1 MKKDVKDI
9 IQKEETHLN
18 NLLEQEDLSAFK
30 GMVDELRDTW
40 TKKQMFRTETEARFS
55 VLQDNRYPT
64 KAAKYW
70 QCVREQSSY
79 LDNLMSLSFDYRSN
93 EAKIKWL
100 EGKVEKEKDEYKTT
114 KYQID
119 LDECRFAKASME
131 KTARHRMREIKMWSK
146 LKKEFNDGSFN
157 EKDEYKATKYQIDI
171 DECRFAKA
179 SMEKVAKHRMRE
191 IKMWSGLKKEFN
203 DGSFNDKDVNQH
215 QLESYG
221 MQYAEKARQL
231 TENSSDTDKFNVLGQ
246 LQSLQRIRKSG
257 ELENSYKEKEQLEQH
272 GKPKV

>member
-1 MKKDVKDI
+1 MTMSDKKDLKDL

-18 NLLEQEDLSAFK
+18 NLLEQEDLNSFK
-30 GMVDELRDTW
+30 GMVEELRDTW

-79 LDNLMSLSFDYRSN
+79 LDNLMTLSFDYRRN

-100 EGKVEKEKDEYKTT
+100 EKKIESEQDEYKLT

-119 LDECRFAKASME
+119 LDEAK
-131 KTARHRMREIKMWSK
+131 
-146 LKKEFNDGSFN
+146 FG
-157 EKDEYKATKYQIDI
+157 
-171 DECRFAKA
+171 KA
-179 SMEKVAKHRMRE
+179 SMEKVARHRMRE

-257 ELENSYKEKEQLEQH
+257 ELENSYKEKEQIEQH
-272 GKPKV
+272 GKPKS

>member
-18 NLLEQEDLSAFK
+18 NLLEPSDLSAFK
-30 GMVDELRDTW
+30 NMVDELRDTW

-79 LDNLMSLSFDYRSN
+79 LDNLMTLSFDYRRN

-100 EGKVEKEKDEYKTT
+100 EGKVQKEE
-114 KYQID
+114 
-119 LDECRFAKASME
+119 
-131 KTARHRMREIKMWSK
+131 
-146 LKKEFNDGSFN
+146 
-157 EKDEYKATKYQIDI
+157 DEYKATKYQIDL
-171 DECRFAKA
+171 DEARFGKA

-191 IKMWSGLKKEFN
+191 IKMWSKLKGEFN

-221 MQYAEKARQL
+221 LQYHEKAKTL
-231 TENSSDTDKFNVLGQ
+231 NANSSESEIFNVMGQ
-246 LQSLQRIRKSG
+246 LQSLQRIKKSG
-257 ELENSYKEKEQLEQH
+257 ELENSYKEKEKLEQH
-272 GKPKV
+272 GKPKS

>member
-1 MKKDVKDI
+1 MTNKKDVKEV
-9 IQKEETHLN
+9 IQQEEAHLN
-18 NLLEQEDLSAFK
+18 NLLEPQDLTDFK

-64 KAAKYW
+64 KASKYW

-79 LDNLMSLSFDYRSN
+79 LDNLMTLSFDYRRN
-93 EAKIKWL
+93 EAKITWL
-100 EGKVEKEKDEYKTT
+100 EKKIDKEEDEYKRT
-114 KYQID
+114 KYEID
-119 LDECRFAKASME
+119 L
-131 KTARHRMREIKMWSK
+131 
-146 LKKEFNDGSFN
+146 
-157 EKDEYKATKYQIDI
+157 

-191 IKMWSGLKKEFN
+191 IKMWSKLKAEFN

-221 MQYAEKARQL
+221 LQYFEKAKTL
-231 TENSSDTDKFNVLGQ
+231 TENSSESEKFNILGQ
-246 LQSLQRIRKSG
+246 LQSLQRIKKSG
-257 ELENSYKEKEQLEQH
+257 ELESSYKEQEKLTQDD
-272 GKPKV
+272 KPKD

>member
-1 MKKDVKDI
+1 MKKDVKDL
-9 IQKEETHLN
+9 IQQEEAHLN
-18 NLLEQEDLSAFK
+18 NLLEVNDLNDFK

-79 LDNLMSLSFDYRSN
+79 LDNLMTLSFDYRRN

-100 EGKVEKEKDEYKTT
+100 KGKVEKEQDEYKLS
-114 KYQID
+114 KYEID

-131 KTARHRMREIKMWSK
+131 KTAKHRMREIKMWSK

-157 EKDEYKATKYQIDI
+157 DQ
-171 DECRFAKA
+171 
-179 SMEKVAKHRMRE
+179 
-191 IKMWSGLKKEFN
+191 
-203 DGSFNDKDVNQH
+203 DVNQH

-221 MQYAEKARQL
+221 LQYAAKAKQL
-231 TENSSDTDKFNVLGQ
+231 NENSSDTDKFNVLGQ
-246 LQSLQRIRKSG
+246 LQSLQRIKKTG
-257 ELENSYKEKEQLEQH
+257 ELESSYKEKEQITH
-272 GKPKV
+272 NGKTKY

>member
-1 MKKDVKDI
+1 MTDKKDM
-9 IQKEETHLN
+9 KEVIKQEEPHLN
-18 NLLEQEDLSAFK
+18 NLLTKEDLSSFK

-64 KAAKYW
+64 NASKYW

-79 LDNLMSLSFDYRSN
+79 LDNLMTLSFDYRRN
-93 EAKIKWL
+93 EARITWL
-100 EGKVEKEKDEYKTT
+100 EKKIDKEEDEYKKT

-119 LDECRFAKASME
+119 LDEARF
-131 KTARHRMREIKMWSK
+131 
-146 LKKEFNDGSFN
+146 G
-157 EKDEYKATKYQIDI
+157 
-171 DECRFAKA
+171 KA

-191 IKMWSGLKKEFN
+191 IKMWSKLKGEFN
-203 DGSFNDKDVNQH
+203 DGSFNDKDVNVH

-221 MQYAEKARQL
+221 LQYHEKAKSL
-231 TENSSDTDKFNVLGQ
+231 NANSSEAEVFNVMGQ

-257 ELENSYKEKEQLEQH
+257 ELESSYKEKEQITQNE
-272 GKPKV
+272 KPKV

>member
-1 MKKDVKDI
+1 MTNKKDVKDI

-18 NLLEQEDLSAFK
+18 NLLEPQDLTDFK

-79 LDNLMSLSFDYRSN
+79 LDNLMTLSFDYRRN

-100 EGKVEKEKDEYKTT
+100 EGKVEKEE
-114 KYQID
+114 
-119 LDECRFAKASME
+119 
-131 KTARHRMREIKMWSK
+131 
-146 LKKEFNDGSFN
+146 
-157 EKDEYKATKYQIDI
+157 DEYKATKYQIDL
-171 DECRFAKA
+171 DEAKFSKA

-191 IKMWSGLKKEFN
+191 IKMWSKLKKEFN

-221 MQYAEKARQL
+221 LQYHEKAKTL
-231 TENSSDTDKFNVLGQ
+231 NANSSESEIFNVMGQ
-246 LQSLQRIRKSG
+246 LQSLQRIKKSG
-257 ELENSYKEKEQLEQH
+257 ELESSYKEKEQITQH

>member
-18 NLLEQEDLSAFK
+18 NLLEPTDLTDFK

-79 LDNLMSLSFDYRSN
+79 LDNLMTLSFDYRRN

-100 EGKVEKEKDEYKTT
+100 EKKTESEQDEYKLT

-119 LDECRFAKASME
+119 LAS
-131 KTARHRMREIKMWSK
+131 SK
-146 LKKEFNDGSFN
+146 S
-157 EKDEYKATKYQIDI
+157 I
-171 DECRFAKA
+171 
-179 SMEKVAKHRMRE
+179 
-191 IKMWSGLKKEFN
+191 
-203 DGSFNDKDVNQH
+203 
-215 QLESYG
+215 
-221 MQYAEKARQL
+221 
-231 TENSSDTDKFNVLGQ
+231 
-246 LQSLQRIRKSG
+246 
-257 ELENSYKEKEQLEQH
+257 
-272 GKPKV
+272 

>member
-1 MKKDVKDI
+1 MTDKKDVKDI

-18 NLLEQEDLSAFK
+18 NLLEPQDLTDFK

-79 LDNLMSLSFDYRSN
+79 LDNLMALSFDYRRN

-100 EGKVEKEKDEYKTT
+100 EGKVDKEEDEYKQT
-114 KYQID
+114 KYKID
-119 LDECRFAKASME
+119 LDEARF
-131 KTARHRMREIKMWSK
+131 
-146 LKKEFNDGSFN
+146 G
-157 EKDEYKATKYQIDI
+157 
-171 DECRFAKA
+171 KA

-191 IKMWSGLKKEFN
+191 IKMWSKLKGEFN

-221 MQYAEKARQL
+221 LQYHEKAKTL
-231 TENSSDTDKFNVLGQ
+231 NANSSESEIFNVMGQ
-246 LQSLQRIRKSG
+246 LQSLQRIKKSG
-257 ELENSYKEKEQLEQH
+257 ELEQSYEKKEQITQH

>member
-64 KAAKYW
+64 KASKYW
-70 QCVREQSSY
+70 QCVREQSTY
-79 LDNLMSLSFDYRSN
+79 LDNLMTLSFDYRRN

-100 EGKVEKEKDEYKTT
+100 EGKVEKEEDEYKQT

-119 LDECRFAKASME
+119 L
-131 KTARHRMREIKMWSK
+131 
-146 LKKEFNDGSFN
+146 
-157 EKDEYKATKYQIDI
+157 

-191 IKMWSGLKKEFN
+191 IKMWSKLKKEFN

-221 MQYAEKARQL
+221 MQYAAKAKTL
-231 TENSSDTDKFNVLGQ
+231 NKNSSDTDVFNVMGQ
-246 LQSLQRIRKSG
+246 LESLKRIRKSG
-257 ELENSYKEKEQLEQH
+257 ELEQSYTNKEQIEQH
-272 GKPKV
+272 GKPKY

>member
-9 IQKEETHLN
+9 IKKEEIHLN

-64 KAAKYW
+64 RAAKYW
-70 QCVREQSSY
+70 QCVREQSTY
-79 LDNLMSLSFDYRSN
+79 LDNLMALSFDYRRN
-93 EAKIKWL
+93 DAKINWL
-100 EGKVEKEKDEYKTT
+100 EKKIDKEEDDYKLT

-119 LDECRFAKASME
+119 L
-131 KTARHRMREIKMWSK
+131 
-146 LKKEFNDGSFN
+146 
-157 EKDEYKATKYQIDI
+157 

-191 IKMWSGLKKEFN
+191 IKMWSMLKGEFN

-215 QLESYG
+215 QLESYYKMYLG
-221 MQYAEKARQL
+221 KAKNMNNN
-231 TENSSDTDKFNVLGQ
+231 TPESEAFNIMGQ
-246 LQSLQRIRKSG
+246 LRSLERIKQSG
-257 ELENSYKEKEQLEQH
+257 ELENKTEKKEELPTY
-272 GKPKV
+272 GKPSS

>member
-1 MKKDVKDI
+1 MTDKKNVKDL

-18 NLLEQEDLSAFK
+18 NLLEQQDLTDFK

-70 QCVREQSSY
+70 QCVREQASY
-79 LDNLMSLSFDYRSN
+79 LDNLMTLSFDYRRN

-100 EGKVEKEKDEYKTT
+100 QGKVEKEQDEYKLT
-114 KYQID
+114 KYEID

-131 KTARHRMREIKMWSK
+131 KTAKHRMREIKMWSK
-146 LKKEFNDGSFN
+146 LK
-157 EKDEYKATKYQIDI
+157 
-171 DECRFAKA
+171 
-179 SMEKVAKHRMRE
+179 
-191 IKMWSGLKKEFN
+191 LEFN

-221 MQYAEKARQL
+221 MQYAAKAKQL
-231 TENSSDTDKFNVLGQ
+231 NENSSDTDKFNVLGQ
-246 LQSLQRIRKSG
+246 LQSLQRIKKSG
-257 ELENSYKEKEQLEQH
+257 ELESSYKEKEQITH
-272 GKPKV
+272 NGKPKY

>member
-1 MKKDVKDI
+1 MKKDVKEV
-9 IQKEETHLN
+9 IQGEEPHLN
-18 NLLEQEDLSAFK
+18 NLLSPEDLSSFK

-79 LDNLMSLSFDYRSN
+79 LDNLMHLSFDYRRN

-100 EGKVEKEKDEYKTT
+100 EKKLDKEEDEYKAT

-119 LDECRFAKASME
+119 LDECRFGKASME
-131 KTARHRMREIKMWSK
+131 KVAKHRMREIKMWSK

-157 EKDEYKATKYQIDI
+157 
-171 DECRFAKA
+171 
-179 SMEKVAKHRMRE
+179 
-191 IKMWSGLKKEFN
+191 
-203 DGSFNDKDVNQH
+203 DKDVNEH

-221 MQYAEKARQL
+221 RQYYEKAKTL
-231 TENSSDTDKFNVLGQ
+231 NEHSDQNEVFNVLGQ
-246 LQSLQRIRKSG
+246 LQSLQRIKKSG
-257 ELENSYKEKEQLEQH
+257 ELENNTEKKEELTQND
-272 GKPKV
+272 KPRTDYP